1 MKWSIIVLVL
11 LGVMAAT
18 AAGLLAASLS
28 SRNGHT
34 GIAGPARETQIV
46 VAARPLETNYVL
58 QADALTVRHMP
69 ASQVPKDSLR
79 DPSLAIGK
87 PLRMPVAE
95 GQMLTAN
102 SFIPDESPRNMAN
115 RMLSPGQRA
124 KTVSLPEDAALEGLL
139 YPGCIVDV
147 LWSYKADATKG
158 CAMSRTLLE
167 NVSVLALNRQTILS
181 DDVDAKAGNDSGR
194 GSRNRQ
200 LVTLLLDSKQAAT
213 LQLAMDHGTIS
224 LALRNPTDEIQVTSP
239 PVSLAGMIQGYAPML
254 AEWDTSAWAQGL
266 RDLSQAIGKH
276 LAQANQNKAQVEPA
290 PTVAPVARREWE
302 TTVIRGPKVQVERF
316 AEADARG

>member
-1 MKWSIIVLVL
+1 MKWSIIVLVV

-18 AAGLLAASLS
+18 AAGLLASSLS
-28 SRNGHT
+28 HRNGRVV
-34 GIAGPARETQIV
+34 GPPAEARIV
-46 VAARPLETNYVL
+46 VAARPMEANHIL
-58 QADALTVRHMP
+58 QAEDLVTRSLP
-69 ASQVPKDSLR
+69 ATQAPRDSLR
-79 DPSLAIGK
+79 DPAMAIGK
-87 PLRMPVAE
+87 PLRAPVAE
-95 GQMLTAN
+95 GQLLTVN

-124 KTVSLPEDAALEGLL
+124 KTISLPEDAALEGLL

-147 LWSYKADATKG
+147 LWSYKGDSSKG
-158 CAMSRTLLE
+158 SAMSRTLLE
-167 NVSVLALNRQTILS
+167 DVSVLAINRQTVLS
-181 DDVDAKAGNDSGR
+181 ENVDARSDEASGR

-239 PVSLAGMIQGYAPML
+239 PVSLAGIIQGYAPML
-254 AEWDTSAWAQGL
+254 AEWDTGNWAESL
-266 RDLSQAIGKH
+266 RSLTQAISKSLSQNNQ
-276 LAQANQNKAQVEPA
+276 AQEQPA
-290 PTVAPVARREWE
+290 PVVAPVVQREWE